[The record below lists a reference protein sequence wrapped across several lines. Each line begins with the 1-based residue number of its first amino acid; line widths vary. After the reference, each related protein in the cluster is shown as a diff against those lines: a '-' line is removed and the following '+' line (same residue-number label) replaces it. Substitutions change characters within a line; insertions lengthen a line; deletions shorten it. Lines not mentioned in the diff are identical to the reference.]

1 MGRGE
6 KIPDAKAVADMT
18 QYPELLK
25 KIRTQQVEDAK
36 RAARSTTDVVSQE
49 LADSRRGSV

>member
-6 KIPDAKAVADMT
+6 KIPDAKAVTDMT

-25 KIRTQQVEDAK
+25 KIRTQQAEDAK
-36 RAARSTTDVVSQE
+36 RAARSTTDVVS
-49 LADSRRGSV
+49 